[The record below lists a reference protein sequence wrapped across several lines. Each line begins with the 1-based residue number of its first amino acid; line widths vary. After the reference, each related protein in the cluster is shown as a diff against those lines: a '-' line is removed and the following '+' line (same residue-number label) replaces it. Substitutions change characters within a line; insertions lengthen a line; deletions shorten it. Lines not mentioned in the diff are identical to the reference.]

1 MIFRA
6 ESFSAG
12 ALGGPATTIVKA
24 VAKALV
30 AACAG
35 LVGSQNR
42 RTTDI
47 LTLSDHE
54 LRDVGMQQASP
65 GMPVAYDLL
74 DLVPH
79 GRYFGRRSP
88 R

>member
-12 ALGGPATTIVKA
+12 ALGSPAATIVKA
-24 VAKALV
+24 VAKALA

-35 LVGSQNR
+35 LFQSR
-42 RTTDI
+42 RTTDF

-54 LRDVGMQQASP
+54 LRDVGMEQVSP
-65 GMPVAYDLL
+65 GMPVTYDLL
-74 DLVPH
+74 DLMPR
-79 GRYFGRRSP
+79 GRYFGRRIA